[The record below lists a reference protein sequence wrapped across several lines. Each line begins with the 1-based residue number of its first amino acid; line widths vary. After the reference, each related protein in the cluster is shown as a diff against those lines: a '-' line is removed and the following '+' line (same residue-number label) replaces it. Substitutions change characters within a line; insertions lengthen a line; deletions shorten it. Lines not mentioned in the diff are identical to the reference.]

1 MMKINIMDQEVTAD
15 KAWQYAKEQKLVF
28 EGRRQEYIVLF
39 NQLYA
44 IGFDKGR
51 KQSGY
56 NNKKKVIQMDK
67 YGNIINE
74 FESCIKAAISVG
86 VDKTSISKA
95 CLGRTA
101 SKIKGYYWRY
111 KHLKR

>member
-1 MMKINIMDQEVTAD
+1 MDQNTTID
-15 KAWQYAKEQKLVF
+15 KIWEYAKCQKLVF
-28 EGRRQEYIVLF
+28 EGKREEYLQLF
-39 NQLYA
+39 AQLYA
-44 IGFDKGR
+44 AGFDTGR